1 MPAAWSVSDNVG
13 TARATSLAN
22 WWSRFDD
29 PMMIRLVADA
39 LRVNT
44 TLLSSQAVLR
54 QSRATGRLAASTLLP
69 TVGGSASAQR
79 IGSTTPAAGRTVTRT
94 FQARLDANW
103 ELDIFGS
110 NRSALDASE
119 ATIRATVA
127 NLGDV
132 QVSVEVKVAMNY
144 ILGRSAQARL
154 VIANSNLASQQET
167 LQITLWRLQAGL
179 VTSIEAEQA
188 RVAVEQ
194 TGVLVPACGTG
205 IVLASHALAVLTG
218 RAHLP
223 TCWTGLRLCRSQPK
237 IWHCACLPKRSGS
250 ARMSAPPSTSSLPR
264 RRGSVRRGRRGNPA
278 SPLAARWA

>member
-39 LRVNT
+39 LRANT

-132 QVSVEVKVAMNY
+132 QMSVEAEVAMNY

-154 VIANSNLASQQET
+154 VIANANLASQQET

-179 VTSIEAEQA
+179 VTIEAQQA

-223 TCWTGLRLCRSQPK
+223 TRWTGL
-237 IWHCACLPKRSGS
+237 
-250 ARMSAPPSTSSLPR
+250 
-264 RRGSVRRGRRGNPA
+264 
-278 SPLAARWA
+278 

>member
-1 MPAAWSVSDNVG
+1 MWEQPDPHRLPTGCPAL
-13 TARATSLAN
+13 T
-22 WWSRFDD
+22 
-29 PMMIRLVADA
+29 IRLVADA

-79 IGSTTPAAGRTVTRT
+79 IGSTTPAAGKTVTRT

-132 QVSVEVKVAMNY
+132 QVSVEAEVAMNY

-154 VIANSNLASQQET
+154 VIANASLASQQET
-167 LQITLWRLQAGL
+167 PQITLWRLQARL
-179 VTSIEAEQA
+179 VTSIEA
-188 RVAVEQ
+188 EQ

-250 ARMSAPPSTSSLPR
+250 ARMSAPPSTRSLPR